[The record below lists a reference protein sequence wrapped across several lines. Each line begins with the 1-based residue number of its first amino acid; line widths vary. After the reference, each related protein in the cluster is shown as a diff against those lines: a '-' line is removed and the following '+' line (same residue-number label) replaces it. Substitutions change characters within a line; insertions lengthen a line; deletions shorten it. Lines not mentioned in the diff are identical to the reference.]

1 MNDLRYKIGDK
12 LYASCYT
19 DFEFE
24 VQVEIMAIS
33 NFELANDEYES
44 IFIKMFNSSKAQ
56 ELLEEYRNS
65 TMYFYICKVLE
76 NTMLHNKGDYLVLTD
91 TLINTNK
98 TYYLNEELNLYLDIN
113 FSTMTSFY
121 RNSDELIS
129 DLKFYLET
137 KKVAC
142 EVYKEK
148 SYEEKLQYELEEY
161 RSIINSLKG
170 LKGMERLVDKFLSTF
185 NTCISKMESILGLRS
200 K

>member
-1 MNDLRYKIGDK
+1 MMNDLRYKIGDR
-12 LYASCYT
+12 LFASCFT

-24 VQVEIMAIS
+24 VQIEIMAIS

-44 IFIKMFNSSKAQ
+44 IFVKMFNSSKAQ

-76 NTMLHNKGDYLVLTD
+76 NTILHNKDDYLVLTD
-91 TLINTNK
+91 TLIDTTK
-98 TYYLNEELNLYLDIN
+98 TYYLNEELNLYLNIN
-113 FSTMTSFY
+113 FSTMTSSY
-121 RNSDELIS
+121 RTSEELIN
-129 DLKFYLET
+129 DLLFYLEN
-137 KKVAC
+137 KKVNC

-148 SYEEKLQYELEEY
+148 SYEEKLQYELDEY

-170 LKGMERLVDKFLSTF
+170 LKGMEKLVDKFLNTF
-185 NTCISKMESILGLRS
+185 NTCMSKLESFLNRN